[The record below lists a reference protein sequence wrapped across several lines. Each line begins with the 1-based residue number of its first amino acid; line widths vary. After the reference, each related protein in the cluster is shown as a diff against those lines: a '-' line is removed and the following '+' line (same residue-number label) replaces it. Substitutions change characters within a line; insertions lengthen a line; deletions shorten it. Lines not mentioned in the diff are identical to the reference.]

1 MKRLVVILFSLLLL
15 ASQKDVQGQNTGESI
30 KNLFGR
36 LISSDNDAERISAN
50 DSIITFIRSYVRS
63 DSIFNHSLDIRNL
76 GQITSS
82 DSTLKIVSWNLLL
95 DDYKGK
101 YFTYL
106 IKKSPDEGSN
116 IIFELSSPY
125 SIDSIKT
132 MNTYEPG
139 NWYGALYY
147 DIKPVKSGNSS
158 YYLVLGLNL
167 SNPEVTRKI
176 IDVLDFGTG
185 NSLVLGRKCFE
196 KEDKIKYREVFEFS
210 SEGMMSLRFTSE
222 NSIVFDHLVPF
233 SPDLKGD
240 PKFYG
245 PDYSYD
251 AYQLDGSNWRFSL
264 NVDARNEE

>member
-1 MKRLVVILFSLLLL
+1 ME
-15 ASQKDVQGQNTGESI
+15 VQGQNTDDNI

-36 LISSDNDAERISAN
+36 LIGSNSDVERQNAN
-50 DSIITFIRSYVRS
+50 DSILTFIRSYVRS
-63 DSIFNHSLDIRNL
+63 DSIFNHSFDIRNL

-95 DDYKGK
+95 DDYKGE

-106 IKKSPDEGSN
+106 IRKSPEANSN
-116 IIFELSSPY
+116 IVYELSASF
-125 SIDSIKT
+125 SADSIKT
-132 MNTYEPG
+132 MTTYEPL

-147 DIKPVKSGNSS
+147 DIKHVKSGNGV
-158 YYLVLGLNL
+158 YYMVLGLNL

-185 NSLVLGRKCFE
+185 KSLIFGRKCFE
-196 KEDKIKYREVFEFS
+196 KDGQIKYREVFEYS

-233 SPDLKGD
+233 SPELKGN

-251 AYQLDGSNWRFSL
+251 AYQRNGNTWKFSL